1 MDLAGGVTLLAAFH
15 CEAAAILDLI
25 IKAFPEVHMHVR
37 ARIALMLA
45 PFLGGCLPVHSQ
57 SQIKFTNAY
66 PGTKF
71 DRPVYFGAFPG
82 RAKTNVVLEQHLGNA
97 LLVYLKDDGSVAR
110 DTLYHLSVD
119 QSNEMGLLGIAFHP
133 GFNTNHKY
141 YICYNPP
148 GTPYHDIVE
157 ERIADATGMKD
168 SGTKGRIL
176 INIDDPYSNHNGGT
190 IGFGPKDGFLYF
202 GVGDGG
208 SANDPNGNAQNK
220 SAWLGKMHRIDVN
233 SKDTGLEY
241 HIPADNPFVG
251 GARPEIFAFGLRN
264 PWKWTF
270 DALTGDM
277 WVGDVGQDNIEEVDI
292 LVKGGNYGWKIMEG
306 NRNTGAGTKDSSMI
320 GPLFTYDHSTGNCVI
335 GGVVF
340 RSNPASKYYGSFF
353 ISDNGT
359 SQFWVL
365 KPGSTGTAT
374 ATSLGTTPTGFSAFG
389 SDAEGRVYG
398 CGLGNGTIYV
408 LESPDLTPAA
418 VLKPGAAARAAHGR
432 SFTVRPGG
440 VLDARAFAASPVL
453 EVFGL
458 NGNRLGALRKDDARL
473 PADMD
478 AGVYLLKSASGDGA
492 SDLLRVK

>member
-1 MDLAGGVTLLAAFH
+1 MSA
-15 CEAAAILDLI
+15 
-25 IKAFPEVHMHVR
+25 R
-37 ARIALMLA
+37 ARIALTLA
-45 PFLGGCLPVHSQ
+45 PLLAGCIHAQ

-71 DRPVYFGAFPG
+71 DRPVYFGPFPG
-82 RAKTNVVLEQHLGNA
+82 RPKTNVILEQHLGNA
-97 LLVYLKDDGSVAR
+97 LIVYMNTDGSVAK
-110 DTLYHLSVD
+110 DTLYHATVNGTD
-119 QSNEMGLLGIAFHP
+119 NEMGLLGIAFHP
-133 GFNTNHKY
+133 DFNTNHKY

-148 GTPYHDIVE
+148 NTPYHDIVE

-176 INIDDPYSNHNGGT
+176 IDIADPYSNHNGGT
-190 IGFGPKDGFLYF
+190 LGFGPKDGYLYF

-220 SAWLGKMHRIDVN
+220 NAWLGKMHRIDVN
-233 SKDTGLEY
+233 SKDAGLEY
-241 HIPADNPFVG
+241 HIPADNPFAAG
-251 GARPEIFAFGLRN
+251 GGRPEVFAYGLRN

-320 GPLFTYDHSTGNCVI
+320 APLFTYDHATTGNCVI

-340 RSNPASKYYGSFF
+340 RSNPASKYYGDYL

-359 SQFWVL
+359 SLFWAL
-365 KPGSTGTAT
+365 KLNSTGTAT
-374 ATSLGTTPTGFSAFG
+374 ATPLANTPTGFSSFG
-389 SDAEGRVYG
+389 LDAEGHVYG
-398 CGLGNGTIYV
+398 CGLANGTIY
-408 LESPDLTPAA
+408 LLDSPDLTPATI
-418 VLKPGAAARAAHGR
+418 LKPDAAAREAHGR
-432 SFTVRPGG
+432 VFTVRPGAR
-440 VLDARAFAASPVL
+440 LDARAFASAPIL

-458 NGNRLGALRKDDARL
+458 YGNRLGALRKEDARL

-478 AGVYLLKSASGDGA
+478 AGVYLLKPARGA
-492 SDLLRVK
+492 GLPDLLRVK